1 MAAKTINSPRRA
13 AGSARRER
21 LLLGLVVLTALGMRV
36 GHSWGQQQH
45 NPLFFTPI
53 MDEQKHHEW
62 AQSIAAGS
70 GLPEPFAGRPFF
82 RAPLY
87 YYLLAG
93 LYKLVGPNLAVARL
107 AGCVLGAATCLLIA
121 RLGLTLGGL
130 RVGVIA
136 GLLAAV
142 YWPMVVFDTQLLTV
156 GLELFLNVLLLLL
169 LVVAPA
175 NGRRWYWL
183 SCGVV
188 FGLAALARPN
198 ILALAPGIVLWLWL
212 AHKWQCAGLLRP
224 TRGSAATFL
233 WHRHLAGVSRPV
245 QSPAATDRPVQSPA
259 ATESVAPANSRWPA
273 LALLFL
279 GAVITILPVT
289 IRNRIVGGEWVLIA
303 SSGGVN
309 FYIGNNPQSD
319 GVAAIVP
326 GTRADWD
333 GGYVDTHRIPERELG
348 RTLKESEVS
357 DYWYRRAWTWI
368 RSDPAGW
375 LRLLWLKFRLSWSP
389 VELYNNQPTHFFARQ
404 SPLSAV
410 YGVGFPVV
418 ACLGV
423 AGVVLLGREWRAWS
437 LPLLYGV
444 TYLGTIVAFF
454 TCDRYRLPVVPV
466 LILLAAF
473 GLSRLPGVWRER
485 RRELLA
491 GYGVV
496 AGLTGVFL
504 ATNPPE
510 RVSYFR
516 AEAGQAHHCLG
527 VHYAQLS
534 AQQPMAAEQAVAHLL
549 AAVRLRP
556 GDTVMQL
563 SVAALLQQAGRA
575 DLAER
580 QYQDVIVREPKNSA
594 ARQQYA
600 AVVAKGGRL
609 DEAAVQYEKL
619 VELEPEALDTRLQ
632 LAFILAGCGD
642 YAAAL
647 TQFDEILRQQPRHVP
662 TLLNS
667 AAALGRLGRF
677 EEAAERYR
685 RVLQI
690 EPDNADAA
698 GALEHS
704 LRRAEPAL
712 HSRARGE

>member
-1 MAAKTINSPRRA
+1 MAARTINPRGRA
-13 AGSARRER
+13 AGGARRER
-21 LLLGLVVLTALGMRV
+21 WLLALVFLAALGMRV
-36 GHSWGQQQH
+36 GHLRGQWQH
-45 NPLFFTPI
+45 NPLFFSPI

-62 AQSIAAGS
+62 AQSIAAGQ

-93 LYKLVGPNLAVARL
+93 LYKLVGPNLVVARL
-107 AGCVLGAATCLLIA
+107 AGCVLGAVTCLLIA
-121 RLGLTLGGL
+121 VLGTALAGSRAGI
-130 RVGVIA
+130 IA

-142 YWPMVVFDTQLLTV
+142 YWPLVVFDAQLLTV
-156 GLELFLNVLLLLL
+156 GLELFLNILLLIVLL
-169 LVVAPA
+169 AA
-175 NGRRWYWL
+175 ARRGSRVLFFVGGIVW
-183 SCGVV
+183 
-188 FGLAALARPN
+188 GLAALTRPN
-198 ILALAPGIVLWLWL
+198 MLALAPGIVLWLWL
-212 AHKWQCAGLLRP
+212 VDKWEYAGLLRP
-224 TRGSAATFL
+224 TRGSAATV
-233 WHRHLAGVSRPV
+233 RGAAAISRC
-245 QSPAATDRPVQSPA
+245 AAIGLVFFGA
-259 ATESVAPANSRWPA
+259 AVA
-273 LALLFL
+273 
-279 GAVITILPVT
+279 ILPVT
-289 IRNRIVGGEWVLIA
+289 VRNRIVGGEWVLVA

-348 RTLKESEVS
+348 RSLTEREVS
-357 DYWYRRAWTWI
+357 DYWYRRAWTWM

-375 LRLLWLKFRLSWSP
+375 LRLLWLKLRLSFSP
-389 VELYNNQPTHFFARQ
+389 VEPYNNQPTHFFARL

-410 YGVGFPVV
+410 YWVGFPVI
-418 ACLGV
+418 ACLGI
-423 AGVVLLGREWRAWS
+423 AGVVLLGREWRAWT

-444 TYLGTIVAFF
+444 IYLGTIVAFF
-454 TCDRYRLPVVPV
+454 TCDRYRLPIVPV

-473 GLSRLPGVWRER
+473 GLSRLPELWRAR
-485 RRELLA
+485 RRGLLA

-496 AGLTGVFL
+496 GGLTGVFL

-510 RVSYFR
+510 RASYFR

-534 AQQPMAAEQAVAHLL
+534 TQQPAAAKQAVTHLL

-556 GDTVMQL
+556 GDTIMQL

-575 DLAER
+575 DLAEMQLR
-580 QYQDVIVREPKNSA
+580 DVIEREPQNAA

-600 AVVAKGGRL
+600 ATVAKAGRL
-609 DEAAVQYEKL
+609 DEAAEQYAKL

-632 LAFILAGCGD
+632 LAFILLKRED

-647 TQFDEILRQQPRHVP
+647 TQFDELLKQQPQHVP
-662 TLLNS
+662 TLMNS
-667 AAALGRLGRF
+667 AAALGRLGRY
-677 EEAAERYR
+677 EEAAQRYR

-690 EPDNADAA
+690 EPNNTEAT
-698 GALEHS
+698 GALEHT
-704 LRRAEPAL
+704 LRRAGPAL
-712 HSRARGE
+712 HSGARGE